1 MDGRVRK
8 VLVTGFAPAGG
19 GRADPSFAVARRL
32 QGWRAHGGVVQALE
46 LPCAFEAAHAG
57 LVQALRSEQPDVVW
71 LLGPTT
77 ALHGLSVEAVP
88 INLHGDLPGG
98 VPHAQPAVLPVQAI
112 VRALGDAGVPARE
125 ARNAGCLLSIR
136 LFFTLA
142 HHIANEAPALRA
154 GLMHLP
160 SPGVD
165 AQVAPRPE
173 LSIKTMANALR
184 IAIEAALTPEMPAA
198 LPPWVGAPAWSDTR
212 RLPLGALEEF
222 G

>member
-1 MDGRVRK
+1 MDGGVRK
-8 VLVTGFAPAGG
+8 VLVTGFAPLGG
-19 GRADPSFAVARRL
+19 GRADPSSAVARRL

-46 LPCAFEAAHAG
+46 LPCAFEAAHAA
-57 LVQALRSEQPDVVW
+57 LVQALRCEQPDVVW
-71 LLGPTT
+71 LLGPAT

-88 INLHGDLPGG
+88 INLHGDLPG
-98 VPHAQPAVLPVQAI
+98 VAPRAQPAALPVQAI

-160 SPGVD
+160 SLTTD
-165 AQVAPRPE
+165 AQAGPRPG

-184 IAIEAALTPEMPAA
+184 IAVETALAPEAP
-198 LPPWVGAPAWSDTR
+198 LPPWIGAAAWCDTQR
-212 RLPLGALEEF
+212 SPLGALEEF